1 MKIAE
6 FEQKVGLSRD
16 TLRYYEK
23 KGLLSPPKRGANGYR
38 YYGKEQLH
46 ELAFIT
52 KGKAIGFTLTEIKQ
66 GYQRYKTLG
75 YLCPE
80 FVKQLNHKKAELN
93 QRMIN
98 DGSAI
103 EAIEKLLM

>member
-23 KGLLSPPKRGANGYR
+23 KGLLSPPKRGENGYR
-38 YYGKEQLH
+38 YYGEEQLH
-46 ELAFIT
+46 ELAFII
-52 KGKAIGFTLTEIKQ
+52 KGKAIGFTLREIKQ

-80 FVKQLNHKKAELN
+80 FVTQLNHKKITLAKQIETN
-93 QRMIN
+93 QLAIN
-98 DGSAI
+98 EI
-103 EAIEKLLM
+103 NEMLK

>member
-80 FVKQLNHKKAELN
+80 FVKQLNHKKISLAKQIESN
-93 QRMIN
+93 QLAIN
-98 DGSAI
+98 KI
-103 EAIEKLLM
+103 NEMLK